1 MNWEVAGSF
10 RCQLGEGP
18 VWDVASQSI
27 LWVDITAGNIH
38 QFCPDSGSH
47 SSYFTGQQT
56 GSIVLEGAGQL
67 VAALQNGFFRINLRD
82 KTQVPIADPERHL
95 PGNRFNDGKCDPAG
109 RFWAGTTSVQDEPGA
124 GKLYCLDRDLS
135 VSVKI
140 PRVGCSNGLAWSPD
154 HQTLYFI
161 DSLAQNVVAYDYDV
175 VTGAICHFRTILE
188 IPPQNGIPDGMTVDT
203 EGMLWVALWG
213 GGKVIRIDPATGTIL
228 HEISLPVTLV
238 TSCTFGG
245 KDLRDLYITSADI
258 GLTGNELQQ
267 QPLAGSLF
275 VCRNTSFQGYLPHLF
290 VG

>member
-38 QFCPDSGSH
+38 QFCPNTGAH

-56 GSIVLEGAGQL
+56 GSIVLERSGQL
-67 VAALQNGFFRINLRD
+67 VAALQNGFFRINLRG
-82 KTQVPIADPERHL
+82 KTQVPITDPERHL

-109 RFWAGTTSVQDEPGA
+109 RFWAGTMSVRDEPGA

-140 PRVGCSNGLAWSPD
+140 RGVGCSNGLAWSPD
-154 HQTLYFI
+154 EQTFYFI
-161 DSLAQNVVAYDYDV
+161 DSLARNVVAYDYDV
-175 VTGAICHFRTILE
+175 ATGTICNSRNILE

-203 EGMLWVALWG
+203 EGMLWIALWG
-213 GGKVIRIDPATGTIL
+213 GGKVIRVDPATGIIL
-228 HEISLPVTLV
+228 HKIGLPVTLV

-245 KDLRDLYITSADI
+245 KDLRDLYITSASI
-258 GLTGNELQQ
+258 GLTAHELQQ

-275 VCRNTSFQGYLPHLF
+275 ICRNTSFQGYLPHLF